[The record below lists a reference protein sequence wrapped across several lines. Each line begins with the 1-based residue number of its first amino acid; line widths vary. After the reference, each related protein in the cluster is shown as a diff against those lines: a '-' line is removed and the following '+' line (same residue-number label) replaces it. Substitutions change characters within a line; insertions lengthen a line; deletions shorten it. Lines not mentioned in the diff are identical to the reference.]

1 MDVTREA
8 LQQVAYTL
16 YEQLVSAYHIKS
28 VANFSSTGDKLLTLY
43 DDMDSLLS
51 SNEHF
56 LLGKWLKNARAL
68 GTTEVEK
75 NRYEYNAR
83 NQITLWG
90 PDGQIHD
97 YANKQWGGL
106 MKSFYKLRWE
116 LFISQVLGT
125 LKSGK
130 KFDNSKFQLD
140 VFNQESSWMSR
151 GDKFP
156 HKPVGDSVYIVKYL
170 HDTYRQQKQPL
181 NM

>member
-68 GTTEVEK
+68 GTTEIE
-75 NRYEYNAR
+75 
-83 NQITLWG
+83 ITLWG
-90 PDGQIHD
+90 PDDQIHD
-97 YANKQWGGL
+97 YANKQWEGL
-106 MKSFYKLRWE
+106 MKNFYKPRWE
-116 LFISQVLGT
+116 LFIFQVLEA
-125 LKSGK
+125 LKSRT
-130 KFDNSKFQLD
+130 KFDNSKFQMD
-140 VFNQESSWMSR
+140 VFQQESAWTFR

-156 HKPVGDSVYIVKYL
+156 DKPVGDSVSIVKYL
-170 HDTYRQQKQPL
+170 HDTYRRQKQPL